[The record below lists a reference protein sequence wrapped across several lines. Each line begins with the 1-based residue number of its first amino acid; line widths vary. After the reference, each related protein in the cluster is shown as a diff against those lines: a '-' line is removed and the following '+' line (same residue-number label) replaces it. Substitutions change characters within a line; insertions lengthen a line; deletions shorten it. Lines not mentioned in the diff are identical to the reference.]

1 MVGIIP
7 KDIEFEK
14 GSELSSLNLLMFSIS
29 FLIFLAFSIIDWP
42 RFVTITSLSVSYTHL
57 TLPTSR

>member
-14 GSELSSLNLLMFSIS
+14 GSELSSLNLLIFSIS
-29 FLIFLAFSIIDWP
+29 FLIFLAFSIID
-42 RFVTITSLSVSYTHL
+42 
-57 TLPTSR
+57 